1 MNVPFPKL
9 NAVVSGVKPPRVF
22 PCSGLIVLA
31 QPLPPLLSLPNTEEK
46 QAFFLFVRF
55 KGESFGQS

>member
-1 MNVPFPKL
+1 
-9 NAVVSGVKPPRVF
+9 
-22 PCSGLIVLA
+22 
-31 QPLPPLLSLPNTEEK
+31 LPNTEEK